1 MKTKTFVIC
10 LVAYVILS
18 IGAFAQKY
26 ADAYP
31 VSPTYVDPMSS
42 SGVNVQNSA
51 DSTYID
57 ASVETYTP
65 NFEKVSPKF
74 EQFLEQ
80 NTVKIERKT
89 KNYYEIRYT
98 LVMSKAQFA
107 EFKNKLNEWNC
118 QTITLSETTRYISQ
132 EKNAKT
138 SRINE
143 LQTKISERNESL
155 LTAESESR
163 RELLQDRNAE
173 DKGKIRECENEMRAL
188 DSKNGTVVLS
198 VTLMREPT
206 TPNETQK
213 IKFVNMP
220 GFEYSIFMP
229 ENPKAGISA
238 EYYNGYML
246 KYLFTKGKSYVT
258 VGAFKAVDVPQNDSL
273 MYSDIFNFSFGQD
286 FYSRHLG
293 RGGRKFLNL
302 YSGYNVGYLAYT
314 GEKSSLKNVY
324 VSPAIGI
331 EVFKNNFMLF
341 DTKMTYILPF
351 SENLN
356 LRGLQ
361 FAAALNFVF

>member
-1 MKTKTFVIC
+1 MKLKTFFLCIITF
-10 LVAYVILS
+10 AILS
-18 IGAFAQKY
+18 CGAFA
-26 ADAYP
+26 
-31 VSPTYVDPMSS
+31 
-42 SGVNVQNSA
+42 QNSA

-65 NFEKVSPKF
+65 NFEKVSPTF

-80 NTVKIERKT
+80 NSLSIERKT
-89 KNYYEIRYT
+89 KNYYEVRYT

-118 QTITLSETTRYISQ
+118 QTITLSETTRYIPQ
-132 EKNAKT
+132 EKNAKKT
-138 SRINE
+138 KIND
-143 LQTKISERNESL
+143 LQTKINDRNESML
-155 LTAESESR
+155 SADFEAR
-163 RELLQDRNAE
+163 RDLLQDRIAE
-173 DKGKIRECENEMRAL
+173 DKAKIRECENEIREL
-188 DSKNGTVVLS
+188 DSKNGTVVLGI
-198 VTLMREPT
+198 TLMREPT
-206 TPNETQK
+206 TPSETQK

-220 GFEYSIFMP
+220 GFEYSIFVP
-229 ENPKAGISA
+229 ENPKTGISA
-238 EYYNGYML
+238 ECYNGYML

-302 YSGYNVGYLAYT
+302 YSGYNVGYLGYT

>member
-1 MKTKTFVIC
+1 
-10 LVAYVILS
+10 
-18 IGAFAQKY
+18 
-26 ADAYP
+26 
-31 VSPTYVDPMSS
+31 
-42 SGVNVQNSA
+42 
-51 DSTYID
+51 
-57 ASVETYTP
+57 
-65 NFEKVSPKF
+65 
-74 EQFLEQ
+74 
-80 NTVKIERKT
+80 
-89 KNYYEIRYT
+89 
-98 LVMSKAQFA
+98 MSKAQFA
-107 EFKNKLNEWNC
+107 ELKNKLNEWNC
-118 QTITLSETTRYISQ
+118 QTITLSETTRYIPQ
-132 EKNAKT
+132 EKNAKNT
-138 SRINE
+138 KIND
-143 LQTKISERNESL
+143 LQTKINDRNESL
-155 LTAESESR
+155 LSTESESR
-163 RELLQDRNAE
+163 RELLQDRIAE
-173 DKGKIRECENEMRAL
+173 DKAKIRECENEIREL
-188 DSKNGTVVLS
+188 DSKNGTVVLGI
-198 VTLMREPT
+198 TLMREPT
-206 TPNETQK
+206 TPSETQK

-258 VGAFKAVDVPQNDSL
+258 VGAFKAVDVPQNDTL

-331 EVFKNNFMLF
+331 EIFKNNFMLF

>member
-1 MKTKTFVIC
+1 MKLKTFFLCITTF
-10 LVAYVILS
+10 AILS
-18 IGAFAQKY
+18 SGAFA
-26 ADAYP
+26 
-31 VSPTYVDPMSS
+31 
-42 SGVNVQNSA
+42 QNSA

-80 NTVKIERKT
+80 NAISIERKT
-89 KNYYEIRYT
+89 KNYYEVRYT

-118 QTITLSETTRYISQ
+118 QTITLSETTRYIPQ
-132 EKNAKT
+132 EKNAKNT
-138 SRINE
+138 KIND
-143 LQTKISERNESL
+143 LQTKINDRNESL
-155 LTAESESR
+155 LSTESESR
-163 RELLQDRNAE
+163 RELLQDRIAE
-173 DKGKIRECENEMRAL
+173 DKAKIRECENEIREL
-188 DSKNGTVVLS
+188 DSKNGTVVLGI
-198 VTLMREPT
+198 TLMREPT
-206 TPNETQK
+206 TPSETQK

-258 VGAFKAVDVPQNDSL
+258 VGAFKAVDVPQNDTL